1 MSTFD
6 YIASEEAFYTTM
18 LRPKFDT
25 FPEES
30 LPFRKQN
37 LDWLSVWTLAQA

>member
-6 YIASEEAFYTTM
+6 YIASEEAFHTTM

-25 FPEES
+25 FPE
-30 LPFRKQN
+30 
-37 LDWLSVWTLAQA
+37 